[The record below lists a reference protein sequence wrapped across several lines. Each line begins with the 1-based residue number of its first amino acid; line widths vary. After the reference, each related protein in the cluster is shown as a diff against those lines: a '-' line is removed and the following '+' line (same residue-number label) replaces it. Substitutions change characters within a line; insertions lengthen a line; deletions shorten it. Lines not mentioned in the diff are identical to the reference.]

1 MRRVLIVA
9 PHFAPISAP
18 DGQRARMLAPHL
30 RDFGWEPH
38 VLTVDPSA
46 AAAPLETGLLET
58 LPDDLP
64 VTRVS
69 AFSARRTR
77 RFGLGNI
84 AWRAWPGLRHA
95 GDRLLSERR
104 FDLVYFSTT
113 QFACLPLGR
122 IWQRRHRVPFVVDL
136 QDPWRSDF
144 VHAAGA
150 RPPGG
155 WKYRFASLQARLF
168 EPWTLRRCAGVVS
181 VSPDYLDQLKN
192 RYPWWN
198 ADRGTTIPMGWSNR
212 DFSAAVKLHG
222 PFETQSGTIR
232 YLGRLGSDMTSTL
245 EAFLAGLSKANH
257 DAPDHPL
264 RCEFRGGS
272 YDHTAVTGPVRA
284 LATRFGVSQAVTEDP
299 TRMPYFAAL
308 ASLRTAGANLIF
320 GSDDSGYAPSKIWL
334 TLAAQRPWLALG
346 RRGTVLHHLVKPHTG
361 HSGWLVDPTDRDAP
375 ESIARFC
382 REFERFQNGCADEPR
397 LVAMEARELARLHAQ
412 FFENVCA

>member
-18 DGQRARMLAPHL
+18 DGQRARMLVPHL
-30 RDFGWEPH
+30 SEFGWEPH
-38 VLTVDPSA
+38 VLTVDPAA
-46 AAAPLETGLLET
+46 AAAPLETGLLAT

-69 AFSARRTR
+69 ALPTRHTR

-84 AWRAWPGLRHA
+84 AWRAWPGLRRA
-95 GDRLLSERR
+95 GDRLLSEQR

-122 IWQRRHRVPFVVDL
+122 LWERRHRVPFVIDL

-144 VHAAGA
+144 VPAPGT

-155 WKYRFASLQARLF
+155 WKYRFASLQARLL

-181 VSPDYLDQLKN
+181 VSPDYLAQLRQ
-192 RYPWWN
+192 RYPWWK
-198 ADRGTTIPMGWSNR
+198 AERGATIPMGWSNR
-212 DFSAAVKLHG
+212 DFSAAEKLHH
-222 PFETQSGTIR
+222 PLEVQPETIR

-245 EAFLAGLSKANH
+245 AVFLAGLAKASH
-257 DAPDHPL
+257 DASHPPL

-272 YDHTAVTGPVRA
+272 YDQAAVDGPVRS
-284 LATRFGVSQAVTEDP
+284 LATRLGISPAVVEDP

-320 GSDDSGYAPSKIWL
+320 GSDDSSYAPSKIWL
-334 TLAAQRPWLALG
+334 TLAARRPWLTLG
-346 RRGTVLHHLVKPHTG
+346 RRGTVLHDLVKPHAG
-361 HSGWLVDPTDRDAP
+361 PSGWLVDPTDRDAP
-375 ESIARFC
+375 ESVARFC
-382 REFERFQNGCADEPR
+382 REFGRFQDGSADEPQ
-397 LVAMEARELARLHAQ
+397 LLAMEARELARLHAR
-412 FFENVCA
+412 FFDNVSA

>member
-18 DGQRARMLAPHL
+18 DGQRARMLVPHL
-30 RDFGWEPH
+30 SEFGWEPH
-38 VLTVDPSA
+38 VLTVDPAA
-46 AAAPLETGLLET
+46 AAAPLETGLLAT

-69 AFSARRTR
+69 ALPTRHTR

-84 AWRAWPGLRHA
+84 AWRAWPGLRRA
-95 GDRLLSERR
+95 GDRLLSEQR

-122 IWQRRHRVPFVVDL
+122 LWERRHRVPFVIDL

-144 VHAAGA
+144 VPAPGT

-155 WKYRFASLQARLF
+155 WKYRFASLQARLL

-181 VSPDYLDQLKN
+181 VSPDYLAQLRQ
-192 RYPWWN
+192 RYPWWKSE
-198 ADRGTTIPMGWSNR
+198 RGATIPMGWSNR
-212 DFSAAVKLHG
+212 DFSAAEKLHH
-222 PFETQSGTIR
+222 PLEVQPETIR

-245 EAFLAGLSKANH
+245 AVFLAGLAKASH
-257 DAPDHPL
+257 DASHPPL

-272 YDHTAVTGPVRA
+272 YDQAAVDGPVRS
-284 LATRFGVSQAVTEDP
+284 LAPRLGISPAVVEDP